1 MCCRET
7 DNNGDND
14 DADDDGHN
22 DDDDDEDYGDGDDEN
37 GKEMQMLHCR
47 R

>member
-37 GKEMQMLHCR
+37 GKEMQMLHCQR
-47 R
+47 